1 MSAEFRSE
9 IFHAGELAVQERL
22 GVRDQI
28 GSFAPRVVR
37 DHMPEQHRSFYHAL
51 PLLFIGAQ
59 DDKGWPWASILA
71 GPDGFISS
79 PDKKILEVSSALPPF
94 DPLHGSLSVGSAV
107 GVLGLEF
114 HSRRRNRMSAELL
127 SRSEETL
134 RLGVRQTFGNCP
146 QYIHRRTAEPID
158 PALNHNVDASCD
170 AVLDDRAA
178 AIIAAADTMFIASS
192 FSDGSQGRQTGAD
205 VSHRGGMPGF
215 VEVVDRE
222 TLCFPDYAGNNH
234 FNTIGN
240 LVMDPRAGLLFVDF
254 ESGGLLF
261 ISVQA
266 EIIWDGVAVDT
277 VAGAQRLIR
286 CHIRQVRYVENGLSM
301 KFGFIDH
308 SPSFR
313 SHPNFEPKLRAGKEK
328 ES

>member
-28 GSFAPRVVR
+28 GSFASRVVR
-37 DHMPEQHRSFYHAL
+37 DHMPEQHRSFYHSL

-71 GPDGFISS
+71 GPHGFIFT
-79 PDKKILEVSSALPPF
+79 PDEKTLEVSSGSPPF
-94 DPLHGSLSVGSAV
+94 DPLHGSLSAGSAV

-114 HSRRRNRMSAELL
+114 QSRRRNRMSAELL

-134 RLGVRQTFGNCP
+134 RIGVRQTFGNCP
-146 QYIHRRTAEPID
+146 QYIHRRTVEPSDPVLNQNVEAFCETTLVDRTAEM
-158 PALNHNVDASCD
+158 
-170 AVLDDRAA
+170 
-178 AIIAAADTMFIASS
+178 IAAADTMFIASS
-192 FSDGSQGRQTGAD
+192 FSDGSQGPQSGAD

-215 VEVVDRE
+215 VEIVDSE

-240 LVMDPRAGLLFVDF
+240 LVMNPRAGLLFVDF

-261 ISVQA
+261 VSVQV
-266 EIIWDGVAVDT
+266 EVIWGGAAVDAI
-277 VAGAQRLIR
+277 VGAQRLIR
-286 CHIRQVRYVENGLSM
+286 CHVRQVRYVENGLSM
-301 KFGFIDH
+301 RFGFIDH

-313 SHPNFEPKLRAGKEK
+313 SHPNFESQLRAGKEN